1 MHVKLSTCSFPCPL
15 APSDYLGG
23 TYRVTVPAGSSMAN
37 LSVPTI
43 KNDSVEVDEVFK
55 ATLTVP
61 LGSDSVVVGMDTA
74 YVAIT
79 DTSGECLIICSSL
92 IKLKHCLLLYA
103 CMYCLGARYY

>member
-1 MHVKLSTCSFPCPL
+1 MHVALSTCSFPHPL

-23 TYRVTVPAGSSMAN
+23 TFSVTIPAGSSMAN

-61 LGSDSVVVGMDTA
+61 RGSDRVVVGIDTA
-74 YVAIT
+74 YVTII
-79 DTSGECLIICSSL
+79 DTSGECLIICSALS
-92 IKLKHCLLLYA
+92 
-103 CMYCLGARYY
+103 

>member
-1 MHVKLSTCSFPCPL
+1 MHVSMQVTLSTCLFPHPL

-23 TYRVTVPAGSSMAN
+23 TFSVTVPAGSSMAN

-61 LGSDSVVVGMDTA
+61 RGSDRVLVGIDTA
-74 YVAIT
+74 YVTIT
-79 DTSGECLIICSSL
+79 DTSGECLIICSAL
-92 IKLKHCLLLYA
+92 VKLKYCLLLYT
-103 CMYCLGARYY
+103 CIV